1 MLTTI
6 PSPFIPPI
14 VAVTTTKVSLET
26 KFRMHLSDLWLRYG
40 NAWRSN
46 LRASV
51 HTRRSRIPH
60 KVCSN
65 DLGYAILDKLAK
77 NWMKDRVDRSIPKLF
92 GEVAFEVAG
101 ALALS
106 RASLKSRTSIKQ
118 KIMFDLHNWTT
129 HITSISRRREDA

>member
-77 NWMKDRVDRSIPKLF
+77 NWMKDCRVDRSISKLF

-101 ALALS
+101 GPGLCHVPALS
-106 RASLKSRTSIKQ
+106 REPPLSKRYCSNSQLDNA
-118 KIMFDLHNWTT
+118 H
-129 HITSISRRREDA
+129 H